1 MASCYETAFHR
12 LGAASF
18 PNDRVSR
25 SPRSWGTPPIV
36 APRLPGHTM
45 QRPEAHCSIAAVAS
59 RSPAAKAVIPCQRK
73 LIKSAG
79 AVSAARPLQQPEAV
93 ALPLGSGGSPQK
105 APTGPSGFS
114 GSPRTNGSCGK
125 PRPPTGQWCCER
137 RPYPGASDGIRSA
150 VQAAA
155 EKNGMNGPE
164 ATQPMLNISLQQ
176 GDQKRFLILERPTG
190 CRLPDLLCAYRW
202 RSICSDEPK
211 PTQLRSSGLPEKR
224 LKL

>member
-1 MASCYETAFHR
+1 MVSCYETTPHR
-12 LGAASF
+12 LGAAPF

-25 SPRSWGTPPIV
+25 SPSSRGTPPIV

-59 RSPAAKAVIPCQRK
+59 CSPAAKAAIPCQRK

-79 AVSAARPLQQPEAV
+79 ALSAARPFQQRKRWHCRWEV
-93 ALPLGSGGSPQK
+93 AGAPQK

-114 GSPRTNGSCGK
+114 GFPWTKGSCGK

-150 VQAAA
+150 VQVAA
-155 EKNGMNGPE
+155 EENGMNGPE
-164 ATQPMLNISLQQ
+164 EPQSTLNISLQ
-176 GDQKRFLILERPTG
+176 
-190 CRLPDLLCAYRW
+190 
-202 RSICSDEPK
+202 
-211 PTQLRSSGLPEKR
+211 
-224 LKL
+224 